1 MDDKD
6 RIKKIEAM
14 QAIKTRAEKM
24 LNDGKDPFVVRG
36 FVDDAKTELAF
47 KLPDK
52 EAFEKATQVA
62 AKYKNQKEASIGE
75 GNIKKNQDFT

>member
-6 RIKKIEAM
+6 RVKKIEAM
-14 QAIKTRAEKM
+14 QAIKTKAEKM
-24 LNDGKDPFVVRG
+24 LEGGKDPFIVRG

-75 GNIKKNQDFT
+75 GNIKKNKDFT